1 MTKAAKLVVK
11 VGEEI
16 DKSFDLVKSEI
27 VIGRDPS
34 NDIVIDDIEISRY
47 HLKITK
53 TEEGLIAEDLNSTNG
68 TKKNGKPLRKPA
80 VLVDGDLIALGTE
93 HVFEF
98 MAGSQDGALSDKV
111 PLNDKMT
118 EDKTPT
124 SESAAEKNTKKR
136 KVKEG
141 KTDKETVKAIKE
153 KKERKAKF
161 LNEKPTWLVVLLSA
175 LVFVVVFCVVP
186 LIVIEVTNQWCN
198 LFAGFFNSMSPGVCP

>member
-1 MTKAAKLVVK
+1 MTNAAKLVVK

-34 NDIVIDDIEISRY
+34 SDIVIDDIEISRY

-53 TEEGLIAEDLNSTNG
+53 TEEGLVAEDLKSTNG
-68 TKKNGKPLRKPA
+68 TQKNGKPLRKPA
-80 VLVDGDLIALGTE
+80 VLVNGDLIVLGTK

-98 MAGSQDGALSDKV
+98 KAGSQDDAFSDEE
-111 PLNDKMT
+111 PLNEKMT

-124 SESAAEKNTKKR
+124 SESAAENNAKKK
-136 KVKEG
+136 KVKGG
-141 KTDKETVKAIKE
+141 KTDKETVESIKE
-153 KKERKAKF
+153 IKERKINF
-161 LNEKPTWLVVLLSA
+161 LNDKPTWLVVLLSA

-186 LIVIEVTNQWCN
+186 LIVIEATNQWCN